1 MRRLAAA
8 AALLALTAPSTPAQ
22 AQMDEARCWVAVRVT
37 GPETMRV
44 SEQEAEQRLRLR
56 CRAGDALVFLTDTG
70 QPGGSTVARHCD
82 MARPFL
88 VERMEEVQP
97 LDGDPNPSRTMVTMV
112 TCTYRGAPRSDR

>member
-88 VERMEEVQP
+88 VERVEEVQP
-97 LDGDPNPSRTMVTMV
+97 LDGEPNPGRTMVTMV
-112 TCTYRGAPRSDR
+112 TCTYRGAPRADR